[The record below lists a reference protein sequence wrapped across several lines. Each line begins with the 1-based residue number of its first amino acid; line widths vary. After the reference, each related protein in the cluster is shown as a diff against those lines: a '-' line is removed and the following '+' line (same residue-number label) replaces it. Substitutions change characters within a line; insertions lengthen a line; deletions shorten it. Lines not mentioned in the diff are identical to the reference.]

1 MTRVVVGKIGGN
13 ASTAT
18 PEKHEQNTL
27 IEYFS
32 DSYRPICQD
41 DIFEVKT
48 NLGTMEFFI
57 KCT

>member
-1 MTRVVVGKIGGN
+1 MGKIGGN